1 MFAMEHAKALLK
13 TTSLACIVERMMEA
27 VSQLRVTNGIRHLA
41 HKASHKSAL
50 ILQKPQIQFDDKFSN
65 RSILFNQ
72 SSLTE
77 SDVPLH

>member
-41 HKASHKSAL
+41 HKASHKSNLMTSSQTGASFSTKAL
-50 ILQKPQIQFDDKFSN
+50 LQ
-65 RSILFNQ
+65 NQ
-72 SSLTE
+72 MCHCTNLA
-77 SDVPLH
+77 